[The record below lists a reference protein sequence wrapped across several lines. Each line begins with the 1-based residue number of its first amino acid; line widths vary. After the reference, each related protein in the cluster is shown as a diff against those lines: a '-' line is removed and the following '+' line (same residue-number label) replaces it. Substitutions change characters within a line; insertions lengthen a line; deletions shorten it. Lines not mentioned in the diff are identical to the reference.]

1 MKRSL
6 KREVDDMGDL
16 ESPGDHRSP
25 KQAVGIQSFPEADW
39 VLGVRRGWS
48 TPSSGKKRGR
58 PTGARSPDIASTIRT
73 GVGSSLQT
81 RWSLNSTAMVAGS
94 SICKFLMP

>member
-6 KREVDDMGDL
+6 KREVDEMGDL

-25 KQAVGIQSFPEADW
+25 KQAVGIRSFPEADW
-39 VLGVRRGWS
+39 MWS

-58 PTGARSPDIASTIRT
+58 PTGARIPVPKVKWMGGRDGGATAICAS
-73 GVGSSLQT
+73 G
-81 RWSLNSTAMVAGS
+81 
-94 SICKFLMP
+94 